1 MRSINQYQ
9 NVQVMT
15 ADGVRII
22 VMLYEGIVRFNRQ
35 AQDAMRDGE
44 VKNRGIYINKSI
56 AILAEL
62 INSLNMEEGGE
73 IATSLYNLY
82 EFSIQ
87 QIAAANIKNDPAL
100 LDSVNK
106 VINELKGGW
115 EAVEKAGVSSATAE
129 RPRERMSISHGA

>member
-1 MRSINQYQ
+1 MRSNNQYQ
-9 NVQVMT
+9 YVQVMT

-22 VMLYEGIVRFNRQ
+22 VMLYEGVVRFNKQ
-35 AQDAMRDGE
+35 AQDAMRGGD
-44 VKNRGIYINKSI
+44 VKNRGIYVNKSI

-62 INSLNMEEGGE
+62 INSLNIEEGGE
-73 IATSLYNLY
+73 IAKSRYKLY

-87 QIAAANIKNDPAL
+87 QKTTANMKNDPAP

-115 EAVEKAGVSSATAE
+115 EAIEKAGAGVQK
-129 RPRERMSISHGA
+129 PRERMSISHGA

>member
-1 MRSINQYQ
+1 MRSISQYQ

-22 VMLYEGIVRFNRQ
+22 VMLYEGVVRFNKQ
-35 AQDAMRDGE
+35 AQDAMAGGD
-44 VKNRGIYINKSI
+44 VKARGVYINKSI

-73 IATSLYNLY
+73 IAKSLYNLY

-87 QIAAANIKNDPAL
+87 QITTANLKNEPAL
-100 LDSVNK
+100 LDSVNS
-106 VINELKGGW
+106 VINELKAGW
-115 EAVEKAGVSSATAE
+115 EAIEKSGAGAAHTE